1 MYLNYMNLFRFIT
14 LILLCTVFYSCN
26 KDSSKE
32 QNSSKSGK
40 QTEEVADTET
50 ESDTEMTPEEIFSS
64 SLVQDIMGDE
74 ENADLQIYLE
84 EQIYPLV
91 SKSGKVTLDK
101 ISSSLYLLSYE
112 EGGVMKNYLLQKF
125 YDPVKDEFLFDK
137 TETQLNAVK
146 QFVK

>member
-1 MYLNYMNLFRFIT
+1 MNLFRFIT

-125 YDPVKDEFLFDK
+125 YVGLDVK
-137 TETQLNAVK
+137 T
-146 QFVK
+146 